1 VSYIIVFI
9 LGSIW
14 GSFSNVCIHR
24 LPNNKGVAK
33 GRSYCPSCKKQIRWY
48 DNIPIFSYVLLKAK
62 CRDCSAKINVKYF
75 LVELICALSFVWF
88 FYLFGLSLT
97 TLLFFIL
104 SIFFIIIFFIDL
116 KHFIIPNELTF
127 PLMAIGFL
135 KSFDPYLN
143 EYLFP
148 NYINSLIGGLVGYF
162 IIWSIIN
169 FYSLITSINKKY
181 NFFKNI
187 FRQKEG
193 MGFGDAKLL
202 SALGFWFGWISIPF
216 ILFFSSIVALGFVI
230 PSLINKSRTISSSIP
245 FGPYLIL
252 GCILYLL
259 LLDKIILYLN

>member
-1 VSYIIVFI
+1 MSYIIVFI

-24 LPNNKGVAK
+24 LPDNKSVSR

-48 DNIPIFSYVLLKAK
+48 DNIPIFSYVFLKAK
-62 CRDCSAKINVKYF
+62 CRDCSAKINVKYL

-104 SIFFIIIFFIDL
+104 SIFFVIIFFIDL

-127 PLMAIGFL
+127 PLMAIGLL
-135 KSFDPYLN
+135 KSFDPNLN
-143 EYLFP
+143 QYLFP
-148 NYINSLIGGLVGYF
+148 NFLNSLIGGVAGYI
-162 IIWSIIN
+162 IIWMIIFIYKRLRN
-169 FYSLITSINKKY
+169 
-181 NFFKNI
+181 
-187 FRQKEG
+187 KEG
-193 MGFGDAKLL
+193 MGLGDAKLL
-202 SALGFWFGWISIPF
+202 SAIGFWFGWISIPF
-216 ILFFSSIVALGFVI
+216 ILFFSSFIALVLAI
-230 PSLINKSRTISSSIP
+230 PSLINKSKNLSSQIP

-259 LLDKIILYLN
+259 LLEKIILYLN

>member
-1 VSYIIVFI
+1 MSYILVFI

-24 LPNNKGVAK
+24 LPDNKSVSR

-48 DNIPIFSYVLLKAK
+48 DNIPIFSYVFLKAK
-62 CRDCSAKINVKYF
+62 CRDCSVKINIKYL

-127 PLMAIGFL
+127 PLMAIGLL
-135 KSFDPYLN
+135 KSFDPNLN
-143 EYLFP
+143 QYLFP
-148 NYINSLIGGLVGYF
+148 NFLNSLIGGVAGYI
-162 IIWSIIN
+162 IIWMIIFIYKRLRN
-169 FYSLITSINKKY
+169 
-181 NFFKNI
+181 
-187 FRQKEG
+187 KEG
-193 MGFGDAKLL
+193 MGLGDAKLL
-202 SALGFWFGWISIPF
+202 SAIGFWFGWISIPF
-216 ILFFSSIVALGFVI
+216 ILFFSSFIALVLAI
-230 PSLINKSRTISSSIP
+230 PSLINKSKNLSSQIP

-259 LLDKIILYLN
+259 LLEKIILYLS

>member
-1 VSYIIVFI
+1 MSYFIVFI

-33 GRSYCPSCKKQIRWY
+33 GRSYCPSCKKPIRWY

-62 CRDCSAKINVKYF
+62 CRDCSVKINIKYL

-104 SIFFIIIFFIDL
+104 SIFFVIIFFIDL

-127 PLMAIGFL
+127 PLMAIGLF
-135 KSFDPYLN
+135 KSFDPNLN
-143 EYLFP
+143 QYLFP
-148 NYINSLIGGLVGYF
+148 NFLNSLVGGVAGYL
-162 IIWSIIN
+162 IIWMIIFIYKRLRN
-169 FYSLITSINKKY
+169 
-181 NFFKNI
+181 
-187 FRQKEG
+187 KEG
-193 MGFGDAKLL
+193 MGLGDAKLL
-202 SALGFWFGWISIPF
+202 SAIGFWFGWISIPF
-216 ILFFSSIVALGFVI
+216 ILFFSSFIALVLAI
-230 PSLINKSRTISSSIP
+230 PSLMNKSKNLSSQIP

-252 GCILYLL
+252 GCVLYLL

>member
-24 LPNNKGVAK
+24 LPDNKGVVR

-62 CRDCSAKINVKYF
+62 CRDCSAKINVKYL
-75 LVELICALSFVWF
+75 LVELVCALSFVWF

-104 SIFFIIIFFIDL
+104 SIFFVIIFFIDL

-127 PLMAIGFL
+127 PLMAIGLF
-135 KSFDPYLN
+135 KSFDPNLN
-143 EYLFP
+143 QYLFP
-148 NYINSLIGGLVGYF
+148 NFLNSVIGGVAGYL
-162 IIWSIIN
+162 IIWMIIFIYKRLRN
-169 FYSLITSINKKY
+169 
-181 NFFKNI
+181 
-187 FRQKEG
+187 KEG
-193 MGFGDAKLL
+193 MGLGDAKLL
-202 SALGFWFGWISIPF
+202 SAIGFWFGWISIPF
-216 ILFFSSIVALGFVI
+216 ILFFSSFIALVLAI
-230 PSLINKSRTISSSIP
+230 PSLMNKSKNLSSQIP

-252 GCILYLL
+252 GCVLYLL